1 MRRFLI
7 SVASVAALLCNLAV
21 PLQVRAAGGQT
32 ATPIT
37 HLVIIFDENNS
48 FDHYFGTYPVA
59 LNRPGETPFH
69 AAADTPAINGLT
81 PTLLNNNPNLAN
93 AGNPMRLSP
102 SEGSTCDN
110 INKYTPEQ
118 EAFDNGLLDKFN
130 ITSVAAECG
139 SGFFFAPNLA
149 MYYYDGNTVTALWNY
164 AQHFA
169 MSDNFFDSEFGGT
182 VEGHLNLLSGQ
193 TNGLVVMSGETVAST
208 VVSNGTVINNINP
221 ISDDCA
227 LPTSPTGS
235 SPNISMTGNNIGNLL
250 NAAKVTWGWF
260 YDGFARTGF
269 SGGVATCS
277 SLYNPHYAPFNYY
290 PSTSNPHHTPP
301 SSPAAIGT
309 GADAANHNYD
319 LSNLWEAIDAGN
331 MPAVTFIKA
340 SSPNTGHPMDGTPLQ
355 EQTFLV
361 NTINRLMQSRYWKLG
376 EVCSSI
382 HNNFNQLS
390 TTSQIFLQQ
399 MDGRLSG
406 LLNGYARLLLAAAQ
420 QQQYLRSTDQN
431 EIKREVATLQKSL
444 SSDPPRVQEINKK
457 RIEILSKRLEKYDKL
472 CENRKVVDAQCS
484 AVEDVLHLIRDQSV
498 TMRDPQQ
505 ISDQLDN
512 LVKDVEE
519 TEQTVQQVEAIFSD
533 LTPDMEGIMSM
544 DDTST
549 STSSAPNRTR
559 IPS

>member
-1 MRRFLI
+1 M
-7 SVASVAALLCNLAV
+7 S
-21 PLQVRAAGGQT
+21 P
-32 ATPIT
+32 
-37 HLVIIFDENNS
+37 
-48 FDHYFGTYPVA
+48 
-59 LNRPGETPFH
+59 
-69 AAADTPAINGLT
+69 ADFQDQLPSSPDQSRDINFV
-81 PTLLNNNPNLAN
+81 
-93 AGNPMRLSP
+93 
-102 SEGSTCDN
+102 
-110 INKYTPEQ
+110 K
-118 EAFDNGLLDKFN
+118 EAFHLQYNWIALAGAG
-130 ITSVAAECG
+130 V
-139 SGFFFAPNLA
+139 FA
-149 MYYYDGNTVTALWNY
+149 
-164 AQHFA
+164 
-169 MSDNFFDSEFGGT
+169 
-182 VEGHLNLLSGQ
+182 LLSGS
-193 TNGLVVMSGETVAST
+193 L
-208 VVSNGTVINNINP
+208 
-221 ISDDCA
+221 
-227 LPTSPTGS
+227 LPA
-235 SPNISMTGNNIGNLL
+235 IL
-250 NAAKVTWGWF
+250 A
-260 YDGFARTGF
+260 
-269 SGGVATCS
+269 GGVELMYLAIVPQNWRFQRLVRS
-277 SLYNPHYAPFNYY
+277 WKFSEEQQRHQQKLSQMLRSL
-290 PSTSNPHHTPP
+290 PS
-301 SSPAAIGT
+301 
-309 GADAANHNYD
+309 D
-319 LSNLWEAIDAGN
+319 
-331 MPAVTFIKA
+331 
-340 SSPNTGHPMDGTPLQ
+340 
-355 EQTFLV
+355 
-361 NTINRLMQSRYWKLG
+361 MQSRYWKLG

-444 SSDPPRVQEINKK
+444 SNDPPRVQEINKK

>member
-1 MRRFLI
+1 M
-7 SVASVAALLCNLAV
+7 S
-21 PLQVRAAGGQT
+21 P
-32 ATPIT
+32 
-37 HLVIIFDENNS
+37 
-48 FDHYFGTYPVA
+48 
-59 LNRPGETPFH
+59 
-69 AAADTPAINGLT
+69 ADFQDQLPSSPDQSRDINFV
-81 PTLLNNNPNLAN
+81 
-93 AGNPMRLSP
+93 
-102 SEGSTCDN
+102 
-110 INKYTPEQ
+110 K
-118 EAFDNGLLDKFN
+118 EAFHLQYNWIALAGAG
-130 ITSVAAECG
+130 V
-139 SGFFFAPNLA
+139 FA
-149 MYYYDGNTVTALWNY
+149 
-164 AQHFA
+164 
-169 MSDNFFDSEFGGT
+169 
-182 VEGHLNLLSGQ
+182 LLSGSLLPAILAGGIELMYLAIVPQ
-193 TNGLVVMSGETVAST
+193 NWRFQRLVRSWKFSEEQQRHQQKLSQMLRSL
-208 VVSNGTVINNINP
+208 P
-221 ISDDCA
+221 SD
-227 LPTSPTGS
+227 
-235 SPNISMTGNNIGNLL
+235 
-250 NAAKVTWGWF
+250 
-260 YDGFARTGF
+260 
-269 SGGVATCS
+269 
-277 SLYNPHYAPFNYY
+277 
-290 PSTSNPHHTPP
+290 
-301 SSPAAIGT
+301 
-309 GADAANHNYD
+309 
-319 LSNLWEAIDAGN
+319 
-331 MPAVTFIKA
+331 
-340 SSPNTGHPMDGTPLQ
+340 
-355 EQTFLV
+355 
-361 NTINRLMQSRYWKLG
+361 MQSRYWKLG
-376 EVCSSI
+376 DVCSSI